1 MKAPGILLLIGGLL
15 VLVIGA
21 LIAIGGALVGGLLGG
36 ELGALIGV
44 IGGVHV
50 IFGILLI
57 LAAMWAEKKKSW
69 AWIGLV
75 VSIIALIF
83 GGGYY
88 IGAILGIIGAALAL
102 KGVPK
107 KGK

>member
-15 VLVIGA
+15 VLIVGA
-21 LIAIGGALVGGLLGG
+21 LIAIGGALVGSIVPGM
-36 ELGALIGV
+36 GALIGV
-44 IGGVHV
+44 IGGIHV

-102 KGVPK
+102 KGAPK